1 MRVLFVSPYPPSPIR
16 VRPYSWIRA
25 LTALGADVHLVALV
39 PPEDTGADA
48 PVAVAGCS
56 AVEYYP
62 VSRARTLLNTGHALV
77 GCDPMQARYAHSP
90 PVERRVGELA
100 RNGAFDVVH
109 VEHLRGVVLARHAVS
124 RPRVLDAVDAITRL
138 FAQAMTEAPAWTHR
152 QIARLELERTRRF
165 ERRLPGRFD
174 GVAVAAEADRA
185 AFVDLAGQDAAS
197 HVRVLPNGVD
207 TSRFRPGLAA
217 RAGEPTVVFSAKQ
230 SYHAN
235 EAAVRSLIDEVMP
248 RVWSA
253 RPDVRVLIVGKGPP
267 RWLRDR
273 ASTEPRLQVTGAVDD
288 VAPWLN
294 RAWVAV
300 CPLRYA
306 VGIQNKVLEAMAC
319 ALPVVATPPAVDAL
333 GARSGQHFLCAA
345 DASDAA
351 TLVLR
356 LIGRPDERDALGTNA
371 RAYVEAHHA
380 WTTLARGL
388 LDLYGDAIDRFNRA
402 ASR

>member
-25 LTALGADVHLVALV
+25 LHALGADVHLVALV
-39 PPEDTGADA
+39 PPEDIGADA
-48 PVAVAGCS
+48 LATAACS
-56 AVEYYP
+56 GVDYFP
-62 VSRARTLLNTGHALV
+62 VSRARTLLNTGCALV
-77 GCDPMQARYAHSP
+77 GRDPMQARYAHSP
-90 PVERRVGELA
+90 SAERRVGDLA
-100 RNGAFDVVH
+100 RHGAFDVVH
-109 VEHLRGVVLARHAVS
+109 VEHLRGVVLARHAAT
-124 RPRVLDAVDAITRL
+124 RPRVLDAVDAISRL
-138 FAQAMTEAPAWTHR
+138 FAQAMTGAPAWTHR

-165 ERRLPGRFD
+165 ERGLPGRFD
-174 GVAVAAEADRA
+174 AVAVAAEADRA

-197 HVRVLPNGVD
+197 RVRVLPNGVD

-235 EAAVRSLIDEVMP
+235 EAAVRTLIDDVMP
-248 RVWSA
+248 RVWLV
-253 RPDVRVLIVGKGPP
+253 RPDVRVLVVGQGPP

-273 ASTEPRLQVTGAVDD
+273 ASADSRLQVTGAVDD

-333 GARSGQHFLCAA
+333 GARSGRHFLCAD

-351 TLVLR
+351 ALVLR
-356 LIGRPDERDALGTNA
+356 LIERPGERDALGANA
-371 RAYVEAHHA
+371 QAYVEAHHA

-388 LDLYGDAIDRFNRA
+388 LDLYGDAIDRFTRA